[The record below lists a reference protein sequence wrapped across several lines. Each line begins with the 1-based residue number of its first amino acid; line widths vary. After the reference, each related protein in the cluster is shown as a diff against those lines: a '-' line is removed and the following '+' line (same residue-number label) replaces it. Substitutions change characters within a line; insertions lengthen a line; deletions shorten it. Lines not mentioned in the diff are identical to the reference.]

1 MLRRT
6 SIGWADY
13 SGGDLNVVIRGRNCA
28 ISEGCAHCYVER
40 DFKRYG
46 REMTDGTTIY
56 PKKLKGLVKAT
67 FDPGDVPYRRGPG
80 SKPIMFVADY
90 GDLFCEDVP
99 DHFIFSV
106 LDICSMRRGADWVL
120 LTKRPQRML
129 DVTNDWLE
137 IYGEIPMLPP
147 NIWCLATAENQE
159 RADERIPVLLQVRA
173 QALGVSIEP
182 MLEPI
187 RIRDWLQRWNYRGRT
202 GDSKPFIEK
211 GGLSWVIVGA
221 ESGPDR
227 RPFKVAWAESIYEQC
242 RAAGVPFF
250 GKQASGPRPGV
261 PLYIIGGREIK
272 EFPQT

>member
-6 SIGWADY
+6 NIGWADY
-13 SGGDLNVVIRGRNCA
+13 SGGDLNVVIRGTNCPT
-28 ISEGCAHCYVER
+28 SEGCANCYVGR

-46 REMTDGTTIY
+46 REMADRTTIY
-56 PKKLKGLVKAT
+56 PKKLRGLVKAI

-106 LDICSMRRGADWVL
+106 LDICSMRREADWVL

-137 IYGEIPMLPP
+137 IYGETPMLPP
-147 NIWCLATAENQE
+147 NIWCLATAENQYW
-159 RADERIPVLLQVRA
+159 ADVRIPVLLQVKA
-173 QALGVSIEP
+173 QVLGVSLEP

-187 RIRDWLQRWNYRGRT
+187 DLWKYLWPATVTYLWPPAERW
-202 GDSKPFIEK
+202 
-211 GGLSWVIVGA
+211 LSWVIVGA
-221 ESGPDR
+221 ESGPGR
-227 RPFKVAWAESIYEQC
+227 RPFEGAWAESVYEDCQ
-242 RAAGVPFF
+242 AAGMACF
-250 GKQASGPRPGV
+250 GKQDSGLRPGV
-261 PLYIIGGREIK
+261 PLLIEGREIK
-272 EFPQT
+272 EFPSTL